1 MRYSL
6 FQVKFVLNLKVS
18 GLEKLL
24 SVDIFDTLL
33 FRLVESPCKIF
44 DEVGLRSK
52 SEGLLNSTIMEQE
65 FSMLRRSAE
74 QDARKDQFERN
85 GHNEVTLDQIYE
97 FLPDFIGDKPKLQSL
112 EVKTECEFCYLNPE
126 ILKLIKDVNRRNLPV
141 VLTSDMYLNKE
152 QLEDILRSN
161 EFDLNLIKQI
171 YVSCE
176 HSGNKSSGALFR
188 KLQSDFSHI
197 SSEHILHIGD
207 KVEADFDSPRSLGF
221 EAYHYSTMPEGL
233 KKIYDYENICQ
244 ATPQNLNSLR
254 KLAVHTS
261 GDANLIENQIGA
273 GILGPVLT
281 SFCEW
286 ILDICEA
293 EGKDSIYPFMR
304 EAEMFVPMLENASR
318 KRNLT
323 VKVTPLYVSR
333 HSTWLASID
342 EWNREQCE
350 NLLGKHGV
358 TVSDVFQSVDLDFLP
373 ELEGFTDSKV
383 KDLPSGISDLLLT
396 HLTSDITTSAINQK
410 IKITHS
416 LLLSYLKENAK
427 GFDDCVTVDLGFRG
441 TINNYIE
448 RALAKKGVNSKITHL
463 LAFGADSI
471 IEEKKKCLDIRC
483 FLASPGINQD
493 SLKVIQRSSFPLE
506 QIILGQTGSTKGYEV
521 RNNRTNPLLDE
532 ASAPPSECKIKQDVL
547 KSTLG
552 YQNLWYS
559 LCVTK
564 KSILRKTV
572 ESTEERR
579 ILCGLIYRLIDMP
592 TLEEANLLG
601 DLNHDF
607 NNGSTNSRKICSND
621 NSRLLKEIG
630 SEERFLKVGRMHG
643 VHWPQGVVTRSNPY
657 FLLKRKLA
665 QNTSDS
671 YLQSMND
678 LVEIVKAKG
687 FSKIIIYGAG
697 EAGKALYKA
706 AEINEVKVGCFVDR
720 KKSLW
725 GEYVESAQ
733 VFSLETALD
742 EFDKIPFV
750 IGSFEFL
757 DQIENSIR
765 SKAKELKLDPLIFST
780 RDL

>member
-1 MRYSL
+1 
-6 FQVKFVLNLKVS
+6 
-18 GLEKLL
+18 
-24 SVDIFDTLL
+24 
-33 FRLVESPCKIF
+33 
-44 DEVGLRSK
+44 
-52 SEGLLNSTIMEQE
+52 
-65 FSMLRRSAE
+65 
-74 QDARKDQFERN
+74 
-85 GHNEVTLDQIYE
+85 
-97 FLPDFIGDKPKLQSL
+97 
-112 EVKTECEFCYLNPE
+112 
-126 ILKLIKDVNRRNLPV
+126 
-141 VLTSDMYLNKE
+141 
-152 QLEDILRSN
+152 
-161 EFDLNLIKQI
+161 
-171 YVSCE
+171 
-176 HSGNKSSGALFR
+176 
-188 KLQSDFSHI
+188 
-197 SSEHILHIGD
+197 
-207 KVEADFDSPRSLGF
+207 
-221 EAYHYSTMPEGL
+221 
-233 KKIYDYENICQ
+233 
-244 ATPQNLNSLR
+244 
-254 KLAVHTS
+254 LAVHTT
-261 GDANLIENQIGA
+261 GEPELIENQIGA

-293 EGKDSIYPFMR
+293 EGKDRVYPFMR

-350 NLLGKHGV
+350 NLLGKHGI
-358 TVSDVFQSVDLDFLP
+358 TASDVFQSVDLDFLP
-373 ELEGFTDSKV
+373 EVEGFTDSKI
-383 KDLPSGISDLLLT
+383 KDLPSEISDLLLT
-396 HLTSDITTSAINQK
+396 HLNSDITTSAINQK
-410 IKITHS
+410 IKATHS

-448 RALAKKGVNSKITHL
+448 KALAKKGVNSKITHL

-493 SLKVIQRSSFPLE
+493 FLKVIQRSSFPLE
-506 QIILGQTGSTKGYEV
+506 QIILGQIGSTKGYEV
-521 RNNRTNPLLDE
+521 RNNRTNPLLYE
-532 ASAPPSECKIKQDVL
+532 ASAPAPECKIKQDVL

-559 LCVTK
+559 LYHTK
-564 KSILRKTV
+564 KSILRKTLD
-572 ESTEERR
+572 STEERR
-579 ILCGLIYRLIDMP
+579 MLCGLIYRMIETP
-592 TLEEANLLG
+592 TLEEAKLLG

-607 NNGSTNSRKICSND
+607 NNGSMNSRKICSNND
-621 NSRLLKEIG
+621 ARFLKEIG

-643 VHWPQGVVTRSNPY
+643 VHWPQGIVTRSNPY

-687 FSKIIIYGAG
+687 FSEIIIYGAG

-706 AEINEVKVGCFVDR
+706 AKINEVKAGCFVDR
-720 KKSLW
+720 KESLW

-733 VFSLETALD
+733 VLSLETALD

-765 SKAKELKLDPLIFST
+765 TKAKELEHNPIIFST
-780 RDL
+780 KDL